1 MFSIKQNQKTRII
14 YKDTNFF
21 NLEEYIDY
29 DRQFEKSFLDPMKG
43 ILEKIGWE
51 YEKKSTIMDFFS

>member
-1 MFSIKQNQKTRII
+1 MLTTLPKE
-14 YKDTNFF
+14 F
-21 NLEEYIDY
+21 NLEDYIDY

-43 ILEKIGWE
+43 ILEKIGWD

>member
-1 MFSIKQNQKTRII
+1 MLHWVMLIAMLGTLPKEFKLQ
-14 YKDTNFF
+14 
-21 NLEEYIDY
+21 EYIDY

-43 ILEKIGWE
+43 ILEKIGWD